1 MSKLLKLVKEY
12 DAILCMEC
20 GTCVGS
26 CPLSEKSAMNF
37 RKTVARIILG
47 LEKSI
52 SGRSE
57 FWDCTTCSTCKI
69 RCPRGVNTV
78 DLIIEFRKNMIEYGR
93 IPPMI
98 RDALENVYKHG
109 NPWGRSRMKRGDWT
123 EDLPIIKVGEQAVKN
138 ILFTCCSSAYDSR
151 AQEAA
156 RALAKILLGQQ
167 VEFGILAEKET
178 CCGNEVYNMGEEGL
192 FELLMEENIE
202 NLNKYT
208 RETIITTSPHCYNA
222 FKNRYEGLKPQVK
235 HYTQVLAEL
244 VDNGKLKFDRRIELT
259 VTYHDPC
266 YLGKYNGIY
275 EEPRKII
282 ESIPG
287 VKLVEMDR
295 NRMNSLCCE
304 GGGGRMWYDGPPG
317 PRTSEKRI
325 TEALNT
331 GATMLVTTCPFC
343 LATLED
349 AAKVVGVEDKLKVV
363 DLSELL
369 TIALSNSS

>member
-1 MSKLLKLVKEY
+1 MSKLLRIVKEC

-37 RKTVARIILG
+37 RKTVARIVLG
-47 LEKSI
+47 LEKSV

-57 FWDCTTCSTCKI
+57 FWDCTTCSTCKV
-69 RCPRGVNTV
+69 RCPRGVKTV

-109 NPWGRSRMKRGDWT
+109 NPWGRSRMKRGEWA
-123 EDLPIIKVGEQAVKN
+123 EGLPVRKAGEEPVRN

-151 AQEAA
+151 AQEST
-156 RALAKILLGQQ
+156 RALAKILTDQQ
-167 VEFGILAEKET
+167 IEFGILAEKET

-192 FELLMEENIE
+192 FELLMEENVE
-202 NLNKYT
+202 NLNKYAG
-208 RETIITTSPHCYNA
+208 ETIITTSPHCYNT
-222 FKNRYEGLKPQVK
+222 FKNRYHGLKKDVK
-235 HYTQVLAEL
+235 HYTQLLTEL
-244 VDNGKLKFDRRIELT
+244 IDQGKIRFDKRLELT

-266 YLGKYNGIY
+266 YLGRYNGIL

-295 NRMNSLCCE
+295 NKMNSLCCE

-317 PRTSEKRI
+317 PRTAERRVA
-325 TEALNT
+325 EALNT
-331 GATMLVTTCPFC
+331 GAELLITTCPFC

-349 AAKVVGVEDKLKVV
+349 AVKVVGAEDKLKVT
-363 DLSELL
+363 DLAELL
-369 TIALSNSS
+369 CTALNLSM